1 MSRKR
6 SDKEVAETLERLRRE
21 IAGTR
26 SAGDPV
32 TTGGDPPAPERGNV
46 PRRAIG
52 KRRAPASRREPA
64 TRPSTADAARPPR
77 TGKSTSA
84 SNPAHSL
91 PSAATPALTPGG
103 KRSFPPRRSNDHPS
117 AHIPSHPPA
126 KEQSPPAAPGNNHPS
141 AHTAHPLPTVI
152 VTPAPPSRRPPAG
165 GLRSKH
171 VQATDKPAAATAV
184 TELLRHRRRGR
195 GKILGIAGLPRHGKT
210 TLADRLRER
219 AAERPGADLRY
230 NKTERGDVNIYYIPG
245 RRDHHVL
252 IDMASE
258 DYQVLGSYDRELP
271 QLMESFLWPV
281 LQRVDG
287 LALLMALPI
296 VWSGWNDDDRED
308 RRIASPEEREEMKRA
323 AERMLDAHRM
333 LLKYAIV
340 ARNLGRLKRRLP
352 ELGLDRGAPPTRD
365 AIDDAFK
372 RARGYDRPVS
382 LLLSKADLYVGRSR
396 RCLHTPNLPG
406 IGHREPPGIRPGAS
420 DPLLVAAGHFPAF
433 LEFLVRHV
441 RYFKWS
447 FCQALED
454 RSPYPDPLE
463 ARSEGA
469 DVSSLI
475 GGEGMLDFLTRH
487 PWSVAGISA
496 GTAIRLD
503 RRLRR
508 GAWDA
513 AMAGRASG

>member
-6 SDKEVAETLERLRRE
+6 SKEEVAATLERLRRE
-21 IAGTR
+21 IAGAP

-32 TTGGDPPAPERGNV
+32 TGGGGAPAPTRGNP
-46 PRRAIG
+46 PRRAVA
-52 KRRAPASRREPA
+52 KNSTPARRTPA
-64 TRPSTADAARPPR
+64 TRASTADAARPPG
-77 TGKSTSA
+77 TGKT
-84 SNPAHSL
+84 
-91 PSAATPALTPGG
+91 TPARTL
-103 KRSFPPRRSNDHPS
+103 
-117 AHIPSHPPA
+117 
-126 KEQSPPAAPGNNHPS
+126 
-141 AHTAHPLPTVI
+141 
-152 VTPAPPSRRPPAG
+152 APPSHRPRAG
-165 GLRSKH
+165 GLRSRH
-171 VQATDKPAAATAV
+171 VQATDKPAAATAA
-184 TELLRHRRRGR
+184 TELLRHRRLGR

-252 IDMASE
+252 IDMAGE

-271 QLMESFLWPV
+271 QLMETFLWPV

-296 VWSGWNDDDRED
+296 VWSGWNDDDREN
-308 RRIASPEEREEMKRA
+308 RRIPPQEEREEMGRA

-352 ELGLDRGAPPTRD
+352 ELGLDRGTPPTRD
-365 AIDDAFK
+365 VVDDAFK

-382 LLLSKADLYVGRSR
+382 LLLSKADLYVGRNR

-441 RYFKWS
+441 RHFKWS

-508 GAWDA
+508 GAWNA
-513 AMAGRASG
+513 AMSGRVSE

>member
-1 MSRKR
+1 MTRKR
-6 SDKEVAETLERLRRE
+6 SENEVAATLERLREE
-21 IAGTR
+21 IGKARTAKR
-26 SAGDPV
+26 PESAASPERVLVTPTPV
-32 TTGGDPPAPERGNV
+32 GHGSPKVSGQEPPAAARGEHPGPSNEETPAPGKNPA
-46 PRRAIG
+46 PRAG
-52 KRRAPASRREPA
+52 L
-64 TRPSTADAARPPR
+64 ARPPAV
-77 TGKSTSA
+77 T
-84 SNPAHSL
+84 
-91 PSAATPALTPGG
+91 AA
-103 KRSFPPRRSNDHPS
+103 RRSANR
-117 AHIPSHPPA
+117 
-126 KEQSPPAAPGNNHPS
+126 K
-141 AHTAHPLPTVI
+141 T
-152 VTPAPPSRRPPAG
+152 TPAPPSRPPAG

-171 VQATDKPAAATAV
+171 VQATDKSAAAGAV
-184 TELLRHRRRGR
+184 DELLRHRRRRR

-252 IDMASE
+252 IDMAGE

-271 QLMESFLWPV
+271 QLMETFLWPV

-287 LALLMALPI
+287 LVLLMALPI
-296 VWSGWNDDDRED
+296 VWSGWNDDDREE
-308 RRIASPEEREEMKRA
+308 RVIPSPAEREEMRAA

-352 ELGLDRGAPPTRD
+352 EMGLDRRTAPTRD
-365 AIDDAFK
+365 QVDDAFK
-372 RARGYDRPVS
+372 RARVYDRPVS
-382 LLLSKADLYVGRSR
+382 LLLSKADLYVGRNR
-396 RCLHTPNLPG
+396 KCLHTPNLPRIEHCG
-406 IGHREPPGIRPGAS
+406 PPGIRPGVS

-463 ARSEGA
+463 AKAEGA

-475 GGEGMLDFLTRH
+475 GGEGMLDFVTRH
-487 PWSVAGISA
+487 PWSVPGIST

-508 GAWDA
+508 GAWEA
-513 AMAGRASG
+513 AMAGRAPG

>member
-1 MSRKR
+1 MTGKR
-6 SDKEVAETLERLRRE
+6 SENEVAATLERLREE
-21 IAGTR
+21 IGRARTAKGPESAASPERVLVTPTPVGQGSPRVSGHESPAAARGEHPGPSHEETPTPGKNPAPRPCLPRPPAVTAARR
-26 SAGDPV
+26 SANRKTTPV
-32 TTGGDPPAPERGNV
+32 PPSP
-46 PRRAIG
+46 
-52 KRRAPASRREPA
+52 
-64 TRPSTADAARPPR
+64 ARP
-77 TGKSTSA
+77 A
-84 SNPAHSL
+84 
-91 PSAATPALTPGG
+91 
-103 KRSFPPRRSNDHPS
+103 
-117 AHIPSHPPA
+117 
-126 KEQSPPAAPGNNHPS
+126 
-141 AHTAHPLPTVI
+141 
-152 VTPAPPSRRPPAG
+152 AG

-171 VQATDKPAAATAV
+171 VQATDKSAATGAV
-184 TELLRHRRRGR
+184 DELLRHRRRRR

-252 IDMASE
+252 IDMAGE
-258 DYQVLGSYDRELP
+258 DYQVLGNYDRELP
-271 QLMESFLWPV
+271 QLMETFLWPV

-287 LALLMALPI
+287 LVLLMALPI
-296 VWSGWNDDDRED
+296 VWSGWNDDDREE
-308 RRIASPEEREEMKRA
+308 RVIPSPAEREEMREA
-323 AERMLDAHRM
+323 AARMLDAHRM

-352 ELGLDRGAPPTRD
+352 ELGLDRGTAPTRD
-365 AIDDAFK
+365 QVDDAFK
-372 RARGYDRPVS
+372 RARIYDRPVS
-382 LLLSKADLYVGRSR
+382 LLLSKADLYVGRNR
-396 RCLHTPNLPG
+396 KCLHTPNLPR
-406 IGHREPPGIRPGAS
+406 IEHRGPPGIRPGVS

-441 RYFKWS
+441 RHFKWS

-463 ARSEGA
+463 AKAEGA

-475 GGEGMLDFLTRH
+475 GGEGMLDFVTRH
-487 PWSVAGISA
+487 PWSVPGIST

-508 GAWDA
+508 SAWEA
-513 AMAGRASG
+513 AMAGRVPG

>member
-26 SAGDPV
+26 SGGDPV
-32 TTGGDPPAPERGNV
+32 TNGGDTPAAERNS

-52 KRRAPASRREPA
+52 KRRAPASRRPTA
-64 TRPSTADAARPPR
+64 AGASTADAARPP
-77 TGKSTSA
+77 GAGNSTSA
-84 SNPAHSL
+84 STPAHS
-91 PSAATPALTPGG
+91 
-103 KRSFPPRRSNDHPS
+103 HPS
-117 AHIPSHPPA
+117 AGTPARTTGKGRSLRQPRGNDDPSLHLPAHPPA
-126 KEQSPPAAPGNNHPS
+126 KEQSPPAATSNNHPP
-141 AHTAHPLPTVI
+141 AHTARPLPAPNL
-152 VTPAPPSRRPPAG
+152 TPPTPPPPPPP
-165 GLRSKH
+165 
-171 VQATDKPAAATAV
+171 QATDKPAAATAV
-184 TELLRHRRRGR
+184 TDLLRHRRRGR

-252 IDMASE
+252 IDMAGE

-271 QLMESFLWPV
+271 QLMETFLWPV

-308 RRIASPEEREEMKRA
+308 RRIPSPDEREEMRRA

-365 AIDDAFK
+365 VVDDAFK

-382 LLLSKADLYVGRSR
+382 LPLSKADLYVGRNR

-508 GAWDA
+508 GAWEA
-513 AMAGRASG
+513 AMAGRAPG

>member
-6 SDKEVAETLERLRRE
+6 SEKEAAATLERLRRE
-21 IAGTR
+21 IAGAR
-26 SAGDPV
+26 SAEDPV
-32 TTGGDPPAPERGNV
+32 VAGGHTSAPGRGGSR
-46 PRRAIG
+46 PRAAG
-52 KRRAPASRREPA
+52 KAPASASRSKPA
-64 TRPSTADAARPPR
+64 TGPPTARRARPPADGK
-77 TGKSTSA
+77 TG
-84 SNPAHSL
+84 
-91 PSAATPALTPGG
+91 
-103 KRSFPPRRSNDHPS
+103 
-117 AHIPSHPPA
+117 I
-126 KEQSPPAAPGNNHPS
+126 
-141 AHTAHPLPTVI
+141 I
-152 VTPAPPSRRPPAG
+152 TPAPPSRRPPAG

-171 VQATDKPAAATAV
+171 VQATDKPAAARAV
-184 TELLRHRRRGR
+184 DELLLHRRRGR
-195 GKILGIAGLPRHGKT
+195 GRIIGIAGLPRHGKT

-252 IDMASE
+252 IDMAGE

-271 QLMESFLWPV
+271 RLMETFLWPV

-308 RRIASPEEREEMKRA
+308 RRIPPSAEREEMGRA

-340 ARNLGRLKRRLP
+340 ARNLCRLKRRLP
-352 ELGLDRGAPPTRD
+352 ELGLDRGSPPTRD
-365 AIDDAFK
+365 QVDDAFK

-382 LLLSKADLYVGRSR
+382 LLLSKADLYVGRNR

-406 IGHREPPGIRPGAS
+406 IEHRRPPGIRPGAS

-433 LEFLVRHV
+433 LEFLARHV
-441 RYFKWS
+441 RFFKWS

-487 PWSVAGISA
+487 PWRAPGISA

-503 RRLRR
+503 RRLRP
-508 GAWDA
+508 GAWEA
-513 AMAGRASG
+513 AAAGSGSG